1 MNLYNFRS
9 EIPKNPF
16 APKYNYFF
24 CSENCFDLLDIK
36 KITFIVLKK
45 EKEILSKYPPTKKTS
60 IDGYTNLGKNSLT
73 SRYSHYNIFD
83 WDEIK
88 VLNLKSVILDTHSK
102 FLKELGYS
110 MPSKID
116 LKGWANVMRKDEKID
131 SHIHSVNSNSYLSG
145 HVNIQVDNTST
156 FYVNPVN
163 VLNEPT
169 VVEIKNNVG
178 EITLFP
184 SCMPHYTNKQTTD
197 KERITIAF
205 DLFCEYK

>member
-1 MNLYNFRS
+1 
-9 EIPKNPF
+9 
-16 APKYNYFF
+16 
-24 CSENCFDLLDIK
+24 
-36 KITFIVLKK
+36 
-45 EKEILSKYPPTKKTS
+45 
-60 IDGYTNLGKNSLT
+60 
-73 SRYSHYNIFD
+73 
-83 WDEIK
+83 
-88 VLNLKSVILDTHSK
+88 
-102 FLKELGYS
+102 
-110 MPSKID
+110 MPNKID
-116 LKGWANVMRKDEKID
+116 LKGWANVMRKNEKID

-169 VVEIKNNVG
+169 VVELKNKVG

-184 SCMPHYTNKQTTD
+184 SCMPHYTNKQTSD